1 MGPAKLRDGAEGA
14 AHVTA
19 LGDLHVGVGHATGE
33 QPRRP
38 GIVEVAGRGV
48 RHPVLSPFR
57 LVHELHDPVQ
67 LGGAEDGVDLG
78 DLRQDL
84 AAVAL
89 GETAGDDEGARPAR
103 LLDARELEDGIDR
116 LLAGPVDEGAGVDDE
131 ALRRPGGVR
140 ELMAGLTEHA
150 LHELGVDLVLRT
162 AEGGEVDFHAR
173 AHDPIDPRGKQTA

>member
-1 MGPAKLRDGAEGA
+1 M
-14 AHVTA
+14 
-19 LGDLHVGVGHATGE
+19 
-33 QPRRP
+33 
-38 GIVEVAGRGV
+38 
-48 RHPVLSPFR
+48 
-57 LVHELHDPVQ
+57 Q